1 MQPLRLLR
9 CCFWQFHGAMQDSL
23 FMFQSGV
30 NLKHFS
36 NYKIGGGAE
45 YFFMAHDVQGLIGA
59 VGAARKNNLPIF
71 ILGGGTNLLINDG
84 GFKGLV
90 LKPDIQQLEIKKLGK
105 EQMLVK
111 VGAGVLVFDLLNF
124 LIAKSLSGM
133 EWAGG
138 LPGTIGGAIRGNAGA
153 FSGETKDAVAEVVSL
168 DISGKKAK
176 VISRNNKDCKFGYRN
191 SIFKIQNG
199 KEIVLQAT
207 LVLKKGDQKTI
218 QQAITEKINYRRS
231 RHPMEYPNIGSIFKN
246 VDIKLFSK
254 KQQKDLVSIVKKDPF
269 PVVPT
274 AYLIAESGLKGVSYG
289 GAMISPK
296 HPNFIVNTLSANAE
310 EVKTLINLV
319 KTSVKRKFGVSLEE
333 EIIYV

>member
-9 CCFWQFHGAMQDSL
+9 CCCWQFHRAMQDSL
-23 FMFQSGV
+23 SMFQSGV

-90 LKPDIQQLEIKKLGK
+90 LKPDIQKLEVKKLGK
-105 EQMLVK
+105 EQVLVK

-168 DISGKKAK
+168 DISKKQPK
-176 VISRNNKDCKFGYRN
+176 IIRRDNKECKFGYRN
-191 SIFKIQNG
+191 SIFKINDG
-199 KEIVLQAT
+199 REI
-207 LVLKKGDQKTI
+207 
-218 QQAITEKINYRRS
+218 ITEAVFY
-231 RHPMEYPNIGSIFKN
+231 F
-246 VDIKLFSK
+246 
-254 KQQKDLVSIVKKDPF
+254 
-269 PVVPT
+269 
-274 AYLIAESGLKGVSYG
+274 
-289 GAMISPK
+289 
-296 HPNFIVNTLSANAE
+296 
-310 EVKTLINLV
+310 
-319 KTSVKRKFGVSLEE
+319 
-333 EIIYV
+333 